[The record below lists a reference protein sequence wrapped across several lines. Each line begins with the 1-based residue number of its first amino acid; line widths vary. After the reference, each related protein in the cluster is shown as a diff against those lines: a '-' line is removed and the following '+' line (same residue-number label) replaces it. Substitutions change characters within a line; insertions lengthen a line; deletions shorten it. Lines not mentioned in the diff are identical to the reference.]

1 MSNKKMTQVF
11 IPGKNWILSL
21 AELAAFLE
29 ARDREFEI
37 EVFSKA
43 FFVVSVKNAGVDV
56 AELGG
61 IIKIGD
67 VRANLATQ
75 TVKETFLQK
84 NKQAQAQI
92 KSALLSRDI
101 VDGMFET
108 PSSGKAVFG
117 VSVYWGDSTL
127 RPVAKIIQRF
137 IGSAVK
143 KELATLG
150 KRANFMGFAKDRE
163 YPQLSH
169 VEVLK
174 KSMIENKA
182 EVLFC
187 AGKEQTFVAITRAVH
202 NPFEFQKRDVGKPS
216 QRKIFAIPPRL
227 ARIMINLASCTEGK
241 VLLDPFCG
249 VGTILQEAMLAKAK
263 VVGVDINRW
272 CVEAARRNLEW
283 LKSEYSLENAEY
295 RVLQGDVH
303 RLSQKIGREQ
313 VDCIATEPDLGPAL
327 RQVPTTPYAARIIG
341 RLEPLYQGFLEEA
354 FKVLRSD
361 GRLVL
366 VSPFVK
372 TRSGKPV
379 TMRIEDKAAEMG
391 FKRVQLLQRG
401 VFAENI
407 VAPESLTTMTS
418 FVDTDE
424 RHLIGREIHV
434 FQK

>member
-1 MSNKKMTQVF
+1 MIRVF

-29 ARDREFEI
+29 ARAIEFEV

-43 FFVVSVKNAGVDV
+43 FFAVSFKNAGVDV

-67 VRANLATQ
+67 VKANLATQ
-75 TVKETFLQK
+75 TVKEAFLPK
-84 NKQAQAQI
+84 NKQAQTQI
-92 KSALLSRDI
+92 KSALLPREI
-101 VDGMFET
+101 VDSMFET

-117 VSVYWGDSTL
+117 VSVYWDDSTL
-127 RPVAKIIQRF
+127 RPVAKVIQRF

-303 RLSQKIGREQ
+303 RLSQKIGQEQ